1 MADEDELGFS
11 VTGDTKGLDQA
22 LGKSVDL
29 FNKKMRAQFEDILNT
44 VGAQK
49 FFTAPAT
56 KTWTE
61 FPQYQAHRRG
71 SDTVAG
77 GQAWVTS
84 ALMSG
89 FAKDIKSSYGI
100 NKTSPVFQNAMVA
113 AGTKG
118 LMPDKPYER
127 VGMLRAYGLD
137 QAASYAHPDTPIGS
151 ILATDYEM
159 LKQPWAQGFIKDK
172 SEQVPVM
179 YRDKND
185 KLRQRRA
192 KNPVTGKYDPVFET
206 AQSVTVDFDAM
217 REFAVERGFGR
228 WKDENA
234 KKTADNFE
242 LINDELED
250 VGKNADKSG
259 KIFLNWNDTLK
270 GVLGTLTAISG
281 IPAVVAGIN
290 KAAEAGVKASAS
302 VTPNTLPF
310 YGMNTVDYLRTK
322 NASLAL
328 NLGPEAVYSD
338 IGKLAGMRSE
348 FKTFGTGLDPIFSSL
363 TGVFNTITEESDPVT
378 AYKKV
383 AQALTDTLRDINA
396 MSEGVE
402 KENIRAQYKMLIDKM
417 GIGTFGEIAGALN
430 KPTFSARFPDVESL
444 FQVTENPYY
453 GALEQAKIINAE
465 IEKLNASI
473 GASYSELYNMWE
485 ERFGLRFKGWWDS
498 FLKNWFVPMLH
509 GDIKNPIAS
518 AKETASINMLGLYA
532 ETAKDKAIDWLNKES
547 SQGRMR
553 DVFIRSKP
561 TSGVKEP
568 AAKGRFDAYQKY
580 DILSNYSN
588 ADTVYQFM
596 DFYKNIKSK
605 VGSAEDVG
613 GRYSTALNWLDTTG
627 FGKVLTDSTL
637 NEADKAIVAVVQRYL
652 TESNA
657 AKGRDYLKAFEDVA
671 YGESGALNQ
680 VLQNLANSAE
690 MLKNIT
696 DAGVEVR
703 MTLENT
709 FGDYMGSKAFNLF
722 QNQSILNNAN

>member
-56 KTWTE
+56 KSWTE

-71 SDTVAG
+71 SDTVPG

-89 FAKDIKSSYGI
+89 FAKDVKSLGVT
-100 NKTSPVFQNAMVA
+100 KASPVFQNAMVA
-113 AGTKG
+113 AGAKG
-118 LMPDKPYER
+118 LMPDNPYER

-137 QAASYAHPDTPIGS
+137 KAASYAHPDTPIGS
-151 ILATDYEM
+151 ILAADYEM

-172 SEQVPVM
+172 SEQVPVE
-179 YRDKND
+179 YRDKQGN
-185 KLRQRRA
+185 LRQRRK
-192 KNPVTGKYDPVFET
+192 KNPVTGKLEPVFET
-206 AQSVTVDFDAM
+206 VQDVSVDFDAM

-228 WKDENA
+228 WKDESA
-234 KKTADNFE
+234 KKTAENFE
-242 LINDELED
+242 LINDALED
-250 VGKNADKSG
+250 VGKNADKSD

-281 IPAVVAGIN
+281 VPAVVAGIN
-290 KAAEAGVKASAS
+290 KAAEAGVKTSAS
-302 VTPNTLPF
+302 VIPNTLPF
-310 YGMNTVDYLRTK
+310 YGMDTVDYLRTK

-402 KENIRAQYKMLIDKM
+402 KENIRSQYKMLIDKM

-444 FQVTENPYY
+444 FQVAENPYY
-453 GALEQAKIINAE
+453 GALEQAKVINAE
-465 IEKLNASI
+465 IEKLNTSI

-485 ERFGLRFKGWWDS
+485 ERFGLKFKGWWDS

-509 GDIKNPIAS
+509 GDLKDPVTS
-518 AKETASINMLGLYA
+518 AREVASINMLGLYA
-532 ETAKDKAIDWLNKES
+532 SQAKDKAIDWLNATES
-547 SQGRMR
+547 QSRMQ

-588 ADTVYQFM
+588 ADTVYQFK
-596 DFYKNIKSK
+596 DFYKNIKAK
-605 VGSAEDVG
+605 AGTAEDVG
-613 GRYSTALNWLDTTG
+613 GRYLTALNWLDTTG
-627 FGKVLTDSTL
+627 FGKVLTDLTL

-652 TESNA
+652 LEGN
-657 AKGRDYLKAFEDVA
+657 KGKDYLKAFEDVA
-671 YGESGALNQ
+671 YGESGAINQ

-709 FGDYMGSKAFNLF
+709 FGDYMGSKTFNLF
-722 QNQSILNNAN
+722 QNQGILNSAN